1 MKILV
6 LGVGGIG
13 GFFGGYLHEIGAD
26 VTFLVRPKRRTLL
39 QANGLRIIS
48 PLGNLN
54 LDPKLVL
61 SDELKPVYDII
72 LISCK
77 TYDLDQAIIDLRPTK
92 GRGLI
97 IPFLNGVT
105 HMKKLDEEFGQDNVM
120 GGVAHISS
128 TVNKDG
134 TIEHFSEFKKLT
146 FGNRDLSKNN
156 ALKEFAEVCAK
167 TQFDM
172 TLSDDINLDLWKK
185 WVFISTV
192 AGATTLFSCSLGEI
206 VKSDFGKQI
215 IIDLFNECRSIAKL
229 YKYDYEDSEAD
240 IILKTITTPGSPIK
254 ASMQRDVE
262 KKSFTEHEQ
271 IFGDLINKG
280 QKYSFDC
287 PILMS
292 CYVRMNVY
300 QRNLT

>member
-13 GFFGGYLHEIGAD
+13 GFFGGYLHESGAD
-26 VTFLVRPKRRTLL
+26 VTFLVRPKRKALL
-39 QANGLRIIS
+39 ITDQLKVIS

-54 LDPKLVL
+54 LDPKLIL
-61 SDELKPVYDII
+61 AEELKPVYDII

-97 IPFLNGVT
+97 IPLLNGIT
-105 HMKKLDEEFGQDNVM
+105 HMKKLDEEFGKDNIM
-120 GGVAHISS
+120 GGLAHISS
-128 TVNKDG
+128 NVNEDG

-146 FGNRDLSKNN
+146 FGNRDLSENN
-156 ALKEFAEVCAK
+156 VLKEFAEVCSK
-167 TQFDM
+167 TKFDVV
-172 TLSDDINLDLWKK
+172 LSEDINLDLWKK

-206 VKSDFGKQI
+206 VRNDFGKKI

-229 YKYDYEDSEAD
+229 YEFNFEDKEVD
-240 IILKTITTPGSPIK
+240 TILKTITSSSSPIK

-271 IFGDLINKG
+271 IFGDLITKG
-280 QKYSFDC
+280 QKYNFDC

-292 CYVRMNVY
+292 CYIRMNVY
-300 QRNLT
+300 QGTLT

>member
-1 MKILV
+1 
-6 LGVGGIG
+6 
-13 GFFGGYLHEIGAD
+13 IGAD
-26 VTFLVRPKRRTLL
+26 VTFLVRPKRKALL
-39 QANGLRIIS
+39 KANGLKVIS

-54 LDPKLVL
+54 LDPKLML
-61 SDELKPVYDII
+61 ADELKPVYDII

-77 TYDLDQAIIDLRPTK
+77 TYDLDQAIIDLRLTK

-97 IPFLNGVT
+97 IPFLNGFT
-105 HMKKLDEEFGQDNVM
+105 HMKKLDEEFGQDNIM

-146 FGNRDLSKNN
+146 FGNRNLSKNYV
-156 ALKEFAEVCAK
+156 LKEFAEVCAK
-167 TQFDM
+167 TKFDVV
-172 TLSDDINLDLWKK
+172 LSDDINLDLWKK

-206 VKSDFGKQI
+206 VKSDLGKKI

-240 IILKTITTPGSPIK
+240 VILKTITTSGSPIK

-271 IFGDLINKG
+271 IFGDLIIKAK
-280 QKYSFDC
+280 KYNFEC
-287 PILMS
+287 PILTS

-300 QRNLT
+300 QETVE

>member
-26 VTFLVRPKRRTLL
+26 VTFLVRPKRRALL

-77 TYDLDQAIIDLRPTK
+77 TYDLDQAMIDLRPTK

>member
-13 GFFGGYLHEIGAD
+13 GFFGGYLHETGAD
-26 VTFLVRPKRRTLL
+26 VTFLVRPKRKALL
-39 QANGLRIIS
+39 QADGLKIIS
-48 PLGNLN
+48 PLGNLSLN
-54 LDPKLVL
+54 PKLVL
-61 SDELKPVYDII
+61 VDELKPVYDII

-215 IIDLFNECRSIAKL
+215 IIDLFNECRAIAKL

>member
-26 VTFLVRPKRRTLL
+26 VTFLVRPKRKALL
-39 QANGLRIIS
+39 QADGLKIIS
-48 PLGNLN
+48 PLGNLSLN
-54 LDPKLVL
+54 PKLVL
-61 SDELKPVYDII
+61 VDELKPVYDII

-280 QKYSFDC
+280 QKYNFDC

>member
-26 VTFLVRPKRRTLL
+26 VTFLVRPKRKALL
-39 QANGLRIIS
+39 QADGLKIIS
-48 PLGNLN
+48 PLGNLSLN
-54 LDPKLVL
+54 PKLILV
-61 SDELKPVYDII
+61 DELKPVYDII

-240 IILKTITTPGSPIK
+240 IILKTITTPCSPIK

>member
-13 GFFGGYLHEIGAD
+13 GFFGGHLHEIGAD
-26 VTFLVRPKRRTLL
+26 VTFLVRPKRRALL

-77 TYDLDQAIIDLRPTK
+77 TYDLDQAIIDLRSTK
-92 GRGLI
+92 GRGII

-167 TQFDM
+167 TKFDVA
-172 TLSDDINLDLWKK
+172 LSDDINLDLWKK

>member
-39 QANGLRIIS
+39 QANGLRITS

-77 TYDLDQAIIDLRPTK
+77 TYDLDQAIIDLRSTK
-92 GRGLI
+92 GRGII

-167 TQFDM
+167 TKFDVV
-172 TLSDDINLDLWKK
+172 LSDDINLDLWKK

-262 KKSFTEHEQ
+262 KNFFTEHEQ
-271 IFGDLINKG
+271 IFGDLITKG
-280 QKYSFDC
+280 KKYNFEC
-287 PILMS
+287 PILTS

-300 QRNLT
+300 QETVE

>member
-13 GFFGGYLHEIGAD
+13 GFFGGYLQEIGAD
-26 VTFLVRPKRRTLL
+26 VTFLVRPKRRALL
-39 QANGLRIIS
+39 QANGLKIIS
-48 PLGNLN
+48 SLGNLN
-54 LDPKLVL
+54 LKPKLVL
-61 SDELKPVYDII
+61 ADELKPVYDII

-77 TYDLDQAIIDLRPTK
+77 TYDLDQAIIDLHPTK
-92 GRGLI
+92 GKGLI

-105 HMKKLDEEFGQDNVM
+105 HMKKLDKEFGQDNIM

-128 TVNKDG
+128 TVNQDG

-146 FGNRDLSKNN
+146 FGNRDLSKNH

-167 TQFDM
+167 TKFDVV
-172 TLSDDINLDLWKK
+172 LSDNINLDLWKK

-206 VKSDFGKQI
+206 VKSDFGKKI
-215 IIDLFNECRSIAKL
+215 IVDLFNECRSIAKL

-240 IILKTITTPGSPIK
+240 VILKTITTSGSPIK

-280 QKYSFDC
+280 KKYNFEC
-287 PILMS
+287 PILTS

-300 QRNLT
+300 QETVK

>member
-26 VTFLVRPKRRTLL
+26 VTFLVRPKRKALL
-39 QANGLRIIS
+39 QADGLKIIS
-48 PLGNLN
+48 PLGNLSLN
-54 LDPKLVL
+54 PKLVL
-61 SDELKPVYDII
+61 VDELKPVYDII

>member
-240 IILKTITTPGSPIK
+240 IILKTITISGSPIK

>member
-13 GFFGGYLHEIGAD
+13 GFFGGHLHEIGAD
-26 VTFLVRPKRRTLL
+26 VTFLVRPKRRALL

>member
-26 VTFLVRPKRRTLL
+26 VTFLVRPKRKALL
-39 QANGLRIIS
+39 QIDGLKIIS
-48 PLGNLN
+48 PLGNLSLN
-54 LDPKLVL
+54 PKLVL
-61 SDELKPVYDII
+61 VDELKPVYDII

>member
-1 MKILV
+1 MKILI
-6 LGVGGIG
+6 LGAGGIG
-13 GFFGGYLHEIGAD
+13 GFFGGYLQQSGAD
-26 VTFLVRPKRRTLL
+26 VTFLVRPKRKDLL
-39 QANGLRIIS
+39 LKNGLKVIS
-48 PLGNLN
+48 PLGNLKLKPN
-54 LDPKLVL
+54 LVL
-61 SDELKPVYDII
+61 AKELTPIYDII

-77 TYDLDQAIIDLRPTK
+77 TYDLDQAILDLKLTK
-92 GRGLI
+92 GKGVI
-97 IPFLNGVT
+97 IPFLNGMT
-105 HMKKLDEEFGQDNVM
+105 HLKKLDEAFGSENVM

-128 TVNKDG
+128 TINKDG

-146 FGNRDLSKNN
+146 FGNRDLSKNH
-156 ALKEFAEVCAK
+156 ALKEFAEVCVK
-167 TQFDM
+167 TKFDVV
-172 TLSDDINLDLWKK
+172 LSDDINLDLWKK

-206 VKSDFGKQI
+206 VKSDFGKKI

-240 IILKTITTPGSPIK
+240 VILKTITTSGSPIK

-280 QKYSFDC
+280 KKYNFEC
-287 PILMS
+287 PILTS

-300 QRNLT
+300 QETVK

>member
-13 GFFGGYLHEIGAD
+13 GFFGGYLHESGAD
-26 VTFLVRPKRRTLL
+26 VTFLVRPKRKALL
-39 QANGLRIIS
+39 ITDQLKVIS

-54 LDPKLVL
+54 LDPKLIL
-61 SDELKPVYDII
+61 AEELKPVYDII

-97 IPFLNGVT
+97 IPLLNGIT
-105 HMKKLDEEFGQDNVM
+105 HMKKLDKEFGQDNIM

-128 TVNKDG
+128 TVNEDG

-156 ALKEFAEVCAK
+156 AVKEFAEVCAK
-167 TQFDM
+167 TKFDVV
-172 TLSDDINLDLWKK
+172 LSEDINLDLWKK

-206 VKSDFGKQI
+206 VRNDFGKKI

-229 YKYDYEDSEAD
+229 YEFNFEDSEVD
-240 IILKTITTPGSPIK
+240 TILKTITSSSSPIK

-271 IFGDLINKG
+271 IFGDLITKG
-280 QKYSFDC
+280 QKYNFDC

-292 CYVRMNVY
+292 CYIRMNVY
-300 QRNLT
+300 QGTLT

>member
-48 PLGNLN
+48 PLGNLSLN
-54 LDPKLVL
+54 PKLVL

-77 TYDLDQAIIDLRPTK
+77 TYDLDQAIIDLRPTR

-167 TQFDM
+167 TQFNM

-280 QKYSFDC
+280 QKYNFDC

>member
-26 VTFLVRPKRRTLL
+26 VTFLVRPKRKALL
-39 QANGLRIIS
+39 KANGLKVIS

-54 LDPKLVL
+54 LDPKLIL
-61 SDELKPVYDII
+61 AEELKPVYDII

-97 IPFLNGVT
+97 IPLLNGIA
-105 HMKKLDEEFGQDNVM
+105 HMKKLDEEFGQDNIM

-128 TVNKDG
+128 TVNPDG

-146 FGNRDLSKNN
+146 FGNRNLSKNYV
-156 ALKEFAEVCAK
+156 LKEFAEVCAK
-167 TQFDM
+167 TKFDVV
-172 TLSDDINLDLWKK
+172 LSDDINLDLWKK

-206 VKSDFGKQI
+206 VKSDFGKKI

-240 IILKTITTPGSPIK
+240 VILKTITTSGSPIK

-271 IFGDLINKG
+271 IFGD
-280 QKYSFDC
+280 
-287 PILMS
+287 
-292 CYVRMNVY
+292 
-300 QRNLT
+300 

>member
-13 GFFGGYLHEIGAD
+13 GFFGGYLHESGAD
-26 VTFLVRPKRRTLL
+26 VTFLVRPKRKALL
-39 QANGLRIIS
+39 ITDQLKVIS

-54 LDPKLVL
+54 LDPKLIL
-61 SDELKPVYDII
+61 AEELKPVYDII

-97 IPFLNGVT
+97 IPLLNGIT
-105 HMKKLDEEFGQDNVM
+105 HMKKLDEEFGKDNIM
-120 GGVAHISS
+120 GGLAHISS
-128 TVNKDG
+128 TVNEDG

-156 ALKEFAEVCAK
+156 AVKEFAEVCAK
-167 TQFDM
+167 TKFDVV
-172 TLSDDINLDLWKK
+172 LSEDINLDLWKK

-206 VKSDFGKQI
+206 VRNDFGKKI

-229 YKYDYEDSEAD
+229 YEFNFEDSEVD
-240 IILKTITTPGSPIK
+240 TILKTITSSSSPIK

-271 IFGDLINKG
+271 IFGDLITKG
-280 QKYSFDC
+280 QKYNFEC

-292 CYVRMNVY
+292 CYIRMNVY
-300 QRNLT
+300 QGTLT

>member
-13 GFFGGYLHEIGAD
+13 GFFGGYLHESGAD
-26 VTFLVRPKRRTLL
+26 VTFLVRPKRKALL
-39 QANGLRIIS
+39 ITDQLKVIS

-54 LDPKLVL
+54 LDPKLIL
-61 SDELKPVYDII
+61 AEELKPVYDII

-97 IPFLNGVT
+97 IPLLNGIT
-105 HMKKLDEEFGQDNVM
+105 HMKKLDEEFGKDNIM
-120 GGVAHISS
+120 GGLAHISS
-128 TVNKDG
+128 NVNEDG

-156 ALKEFAEVCAK
+156 AVKEFAEVCAK
-167 TQFDM
+167 TKFDVV
-172 TLSDDINLDLWKK
+172 LSEDINLDLWKK

-192 AGATTLFSCSLGEI
+192 AGATTLFNCSLGEI
-206 VKSDFGKQI
+206 VRNDFGKKI

-229 YKYDYEDSEAD
+229 YEFNFEDSEVD
-240 IILKTITTPGSPIK
+240 TILKTITSSSSPIK

-271 IFGDLINKG
+271 IFGDLITKG
-280 QKYSFDC
+280 QKYNFEC

-292 CYVRMNVY
+292 CYIRMNVY
-300 QRNLT
+300 QGTLI

>member
-13 GFFGGYLHEIGAD
+13 GFFGGHLHEIGAD
-26 VTFLVRPKRRTLL
+26 VTFLVRPKRRALL

-77 TYDLDQAIIDLRPTK
+77 TYDLDQAIIDLRSTK
-92 GRGLI
+92 GRGII

-262 KKSFTEHEQ
+262 KKSFTEHKQ
-271 IFGDLINKG
+271 IFGDLITKG
-280 QKYSFDC
+280 KKYNFDC

>member
-77 TYDLDQAIIDLRPTK
+77 TYDLDQAIIDLRSTK
-92 GRGLI
+92 GKGII

-134 TIEHFSEFKKLT
+134 IIEHFSEFKKLT

-280 QKYSFDC
+280 QKYNFDC

>member
-13 GFFGGYLHEIGAD
+13 GFFGGYLHETGAD
-26 VTFLVRPKRRTLL
+26 VTFLVRPKRKALL
-39 QANGLRIIS
+39 QADGLKIIS
-48 PLGNLN
+48 PLGNLSLN
-54 LDPKLVL
+54 LKLVL
-61 SDELKPVYDII
+61 VDELKPVYDII

-280 QKYSFDC
+280 QKYNFDC